1 MVFDNVLIIDYARL
15 GNTPLDR
22 VVSAAVLITVVD
34 KGNMDLKML
43 KGIRSDASVET
54 LIEGL
59 LSLYPSH
66 LRFSDDKLLA
76 SKELEGH
83 ALIDTE
89 LMATD
94 IIKLLSPKEISLSED
109 EEIRRIAS
117 FFQELNERRA
127 QNARGEAS

>member
-1 MVFDNVLIIDYARL
+1 MFDNIIIIDYAKL
-15 GNTPLDR
+15 GDTPLDR
-22 VVSAAVLITVVD
+22 IVSAAILIIVVD
-34 KGNMDLKML
+34 KGSMDLKML
-43 KGIRSDASVET
+43 KGIRSDASLET

-66 LRFSDDKLLA
+66 LRFSDGRLLA
-76 SKELEGH
+76 SELEGH

-94 IIKLLSPKEISLSED
+94 IIKLLSHKEINLSKD

-117 FFQELNERRA
+117 FFYELNERRA
-127 QNARGEAS
+127 KDARGEAS